1 MPRKVAD
8 SKPKDAKKSLAA
20 FLNSLKGFRFLIIIS
35 LVFAVISNLLGLLS
49 PKLLGNMTNSA
60 YASLSETGHL
70 DLEPIKLIA
79 VQLIIIYL
87 VSAILSYF
95 ESYLIAY
102 VTAKYTK
109 NLRAKI
115 IEKISRLPISYFDKT
130 QFGDTLS
137 IYSNDTDTLWDT
149 LTEGIT
155 QILTSIT
162 TIVGC
167 MVMMTIISPLLAIV
181 AIVVVPISTFLVSRV
196 AKKAQGY
203 FVSQR
208 KTLGKLNSHI
218 EEDYSG
224 QLIIKSN
231 SHEAESIKEFKK
243 INEKLYEESWRGQ
256 FLGSLAFPL
265 VHTLTNLGYVG
276 VCVLGGNLVLSGK
289 ILIGSIQAFVQY
301 LSRFN
306 RPLTNLSEIV
316 VTIQQTLAASERI
329 FNFLDEPEE
338 EPEPK
343 NPKLIKS
350 VKGAVEFNHVSFSYD
365 KKTPIIKDFS
375 AKIKAGEQVAIV
387 GPTGAGKTTII
398 NLLMRFYDPDS
409 GFITIDGIPTK
420 EMKRSDVRKLFGM
433 VLQDTWLFSGTIFE
447 NLKYGSK
454 KASLED
460 VKTAAKITGIN
471 HLVESMK
478 NGYDSEISEDS
489 DNISAGE
496 KQLLTITRAIVENP
510 PMIILDEA
518 TSNVD
523 TRAELKIQE
532 AFDKLT
538 KGRTSFIIAHRLSTI
553 RNADL
558 ILVMKEGNIVEQGTH
573 DELLKKNGFYAELY
587 NSQFTEPDL

>member
-496 KQLLTITRAIVENP
+496 N
-510 PMIILDEA
+510 
-518 TSNVD
+518 
-523 TRAELKIQE
+523 
-532 AFDKLT
+532 
-538 KGRTSFIIAHRLSTI
+538 
-553 RNADL
+553 
-558 ILVMKEGNIVEQGTH
+558 
-573 DELLKKNGFYAELY
+573 
-587 NSQFTEPDL
+587 NS